1 MSSEEMIIPA
11 YLSNQ
16 NKNNSPSIT
25 LKPPN
30 QLLKK
35 ISEPNKIFNEIIID
49 ASSNSNNTALTD
61 LNINNYNNSAEL
73 DSMCKFII
81 KG

>member
-11 YLSNQ
+11 YLPNQ
-16 NKNNSPSIT
+16 NKDNSPSPSIT

-35 ISEPNKIFNEIIID
+35 ISEQNKISNEIIID
-49 ASSNSNNTALTD
+49 ASFNSNNTALTD
-61 LNINNYNNSAEL
+61 LNINNDNNPAEL
-73 DSMCKFII
+73 DSMCKFIN
-81 KG
+81 